1 MRIFRIA
8 KTEHINDL
16 SGERARLYGGRW
28 NKVGEAML
36 YFSQNLSL
44 CLLEIIVHVDYG
56 KLPIDYSFIEVEIP
70 DNTIKTNQS
79 LDFVEPKRSTE
90 KAVIQLQ
97 MLGSSWLKSKESL
110 AFGVPSAVMH
120 QENNVLINPRH
131 EDFPKLK
138 IIRKGKMDLDPR
150 LFR

>member
-8 KTEHINDL
+8 KIEYINDL
-16 SGERARLYGGRW
+16 SGEGARLYGVRW
-28 NKVGEAML
+28 NKIGEAML

-44 CLLEIIVHVDYG
+44 CLLEIIVHVEYS
-56 KLPIDYSFIEVEIP
+56 KLPTDYSFIEVEIS
-70 DNTIKTNQS
+70 DNTIKTIKS
-79 LDFVEPKRSTE
+79 LDFIEPKWSSE

-97 MLGSSWLKSKESL
+97 MFGSNWLKKKECLSMR
-110 AFGVPSAVMH
+110 VPSAVMN
-120 QENNVLINPRH
+120 QENNVLINPQH
-131 EDFPKLK
+131 EDFSKVK